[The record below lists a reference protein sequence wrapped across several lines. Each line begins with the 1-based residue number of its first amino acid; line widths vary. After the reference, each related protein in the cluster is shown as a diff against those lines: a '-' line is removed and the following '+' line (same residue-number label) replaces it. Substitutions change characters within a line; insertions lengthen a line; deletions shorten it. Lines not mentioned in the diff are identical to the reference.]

1 MKAYLNFIYR
11 KMRTVL
17 SRVFVIGVLV
27 TVVVSSSG
35 WESREWI
42 AMLMTL
48 AGLLLVGVATVGRM
62 WCLLYISG
70 YKSETLVTAGPYS
83 LSRNPLYFF
92 SLLGGLGVGL
102 CSETLTIPAVILAV
116 FVLYYPIVIRWE
128 EEKLRMKHPKEYAEY
143 CRITPRFFPK
153 FSGFQEPA
161 LYEVKP
167 VQFRKRLFDGL
178 GFIWMAGLVGTL
190 EDLHELDILVSYFQ
204 LY

>member
-1 MKAYLNFIYR
+1 MNRCMNLIYR
-11 KMRTVL
+11 RLRTIL
-17 SRVFVIGVLV
+17 SRVFVGGVLV
-27 TVVVSSSG
+27 TVIVSSSG

-42 AMLMTL
+42 AILMTL
-48 AGLLLVGVATVGRM
+48 AGLLLVGIATVGRM

-70 YKSETLVTAGPYS
+70 YKSDRLITSGPYS

-116 FVLYYPIVIRWE
+116 FALYYPTVIRWE
-128 EEKLRMKHPKEYAEY
+128 EEKLLMKHPKEYAEY

-167 VQFRKRLFDGL
+167 PHFRKRLFDGL

-190 EDLHELDILVSYFQ
+190 EDLHELDIIPTLFQ